1 MSLDQYAAQSGREKE
16 TKRWREGKA
25 FQSGGEAPPAE
36 KGKHPGI
43 NCGALGPSRL
53 RAGL

>member
-1 MSLDQYAAQSGREKE
+1 MQRRVEGRRTQRGGEKR
-16 TKRWREGKA
+16 KRFKV
-25 FQSGGEAPPAE
+25 SGGEAPPAE